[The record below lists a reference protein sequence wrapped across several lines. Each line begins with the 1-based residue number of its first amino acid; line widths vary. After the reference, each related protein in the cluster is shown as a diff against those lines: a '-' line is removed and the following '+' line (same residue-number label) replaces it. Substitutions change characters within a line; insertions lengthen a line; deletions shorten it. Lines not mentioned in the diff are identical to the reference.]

1 MFFYILVEGSSDVP
15 GVREIL
21 KRCFGLKEKRDFHI
35 HPHQGKGRL
44 PEDFFAKPNRKHR
57 GLLSQLPAKLRAF
70 GSWKRACV
78 VVLLDAD
85 NDDCGELKQSLVS
98 MYRSLDQKPACVL
111 FRIAVEELESWWIA
125 DPQAV
130 KAAYPSAD
138 VSRIEEIPPDSV
150 VGAWEELAIAV
161 GRTPE
166 RSRREKKTW
175 ARRIAPHVALK
186 PPKSPSLR
194 AFVEG
199 MARLI
204 REYRR
209 KPFSKKFP

>member
-21 KRCFGLKEKRDFHI
+21 KRRFGLKEKRDFHI

-44 PEDFFAKPNRKHR
+44 PENFFVKPNPRHR

-70 GSWKRACV
+70 SSWKRACV

-85 NDDCGELKQSLVS
+85 SDDCRGLKQSLVA

-125 DPQAV
+125 DPEAV
-130 KAAYPSAD
+130 KAAYPSAN
-138 VSRIEEIPPDSV
+138 VSRIEKIPPDSV
-150 VGAWEELAIAV
+150 VGAWEELALAL
-161 GRTPE
+161 GKAPE
-166 RSRREKKTW
+166 RARRDKKTW

-186 PPKSPSLR
+186 PAKSPSLR

-204 REYRR
+204 REYRQ
-209 KPFSKKFP
+209 KSF